1 MNIRPISVIPMKEQ
15 QSKTQQASE
24 NTENGVINDAVEIT
38 PKNRFE
44 PSAKAEEF
52 TPSDMASLM
61 KSILQNPEGAL
72 NAQSHLT
79 PERVL
84 ALLA

>member
-15 QSKTQQASE
+15 QPKTQQVSE
-24 NTENGVINDAVEIT
+24 NTENSAVNDAVEIT
-38 PKNRFE
+38 PKSRFE

-52 TPSDMASLM
+52 TTSDMASLM
-61 KSILQNPEGAL
+61 KSILQNPESAL
-72 NAQSHLT
+72 NAQSRLT